1 MEIINKQHVQVPN
14 ALGEISYITPK
25 DLLVYAA
32 IKKFMNKDTKE
43 AFPSL
48 ETIRQL
54 TGIYIGGIRK
64 CIENLVRTGYIEVRK
79 ESGRKNIYKFLK
91 WKEFEP
97 FSFEFLER
105 QDLTTNEKSYLV
117 VSQKYMFKDSNVGK
131 ISLPNKVLSQK
142 INMPESTISK
152 VNKSLA
158 EKGFL
163 TIAETK
169 VRDKETGVLL
179 TEKIFHLTEFGQA
192 IVFILKNHEDRIKN
206 TEEKV
211 IKNSEKIIETNDKLT
226 ELEKKVYD
234 RDKTIELLLRKIT
247 ALEKQNKPKDIIL

>member
-1 MEIINKQHVQVPN
+1 MEKENKQHVQVPN

-64 CIENLVRTGYIEVRK
+64 CIENLIRSGYIEVRK
-79 ESGRKNIYKFLK
+79 ENGRKNIYKFLK

-117 VSQKYMFKDSNVGK
+117 VSQRYMFKDSNVGK
-131 ISLPNKVLSQK
+131 ISLPNKVLSKK

-152 VNKSLA
+152 VNKSLV

-163 TIAETK
+163 TITNTK
-169 VRDKETGVLL
+169 IKDRETGLFS
-179 TEKIFHLTEFGQA
+179 TEKIFHLAEFGQA
-192 IVFILKNHEDRIKN
+192 IVFVLKNHENRIKD
-206 TEEKV
+206 TEIKV
-211 IKNSEKIIETNDKLT
+211 TENSEDIK
-226 ELEKKVYD
+226 ELKKKVD
-234 RDKTIELLLRKIT
+234 ERDKTIELLLRKVN
-247 ALEKQNKPKDIIL
+247 ALEKQNKPEITL